1 MTPGTVT
8 HMPKRIAITISLD
21 PDTLALVDAAVTAGA
36 AGNRSAAIKAFIADA
51 PASANPQVSAPEHS
65 PQDPAGP
72 ADGHAIV
79 ISEAGWAALARIAAD
94 AGKDPEDVARLG
106 LRYAVQYPTRWL

>member
-1 MTPGTVT
+1 
-8 HMPKRIAITISLD
+8 MPRSRNAITISLD
-21 PDTLALVDAAVTAGA
+21 DATLSLIDGAVTAG
-36 AGNRSAAIKAFIADA
+36 AGNRSAAIKAFVTG
-51 PASANPQVSAPEHS
+51 ANPQVSAPEHS
-65 PQDPAGP
+65 HQDPAGP
-72 ADGHAIV
+72 AAAVPGHNLM

>member
-1 MTPGTVT
+1 
-8 HMPKRIAITISLD
+8 MPRTRKAITISLD
-21 PDTLALVDAAVTAGA
+21 EATLALIDEAVAAG
-36 AGNRSAAIKAFIADA
+36 AGNRSAAIKAFVADA
-51 PASANPQVSAPEHS
+51 PASASPQVSAPEHS

-72 ADGHAIV
+72 APVAVPGHSLV

-94 AGKDPEDVARLG
+94 ADKDPEDVARLG